1 MLTVGS
7 FMTSFTLLFR
17 PLCLFLLW
25 MSIFCVYDF
34 RMSTRF
40 WVVFSIFIW
49 GRFFKLWELSSINN
63 WFKIMGIMIKIS
75 SHHEIML
82 INMFC
87 SLHSVRQVSFVLVGA
102 DLFIHIDGLINRY
115 KWLADNKDNCE
126 DYAVLQEWEPQR
138 ECKSHKFELL
148 SMHTDVNGLFV
159 NNIETAITQFRMLLR
174 TLPRFSRLGMKVRK
188 LPVRIDLIKTSI
200 SQFHKSITRI
210 FNLVQ

>member
-7 FMTSFTLLFR
+7 FMTSLLFR
-17 PLCLFLLW
+17 SICLRWLW
-25 MSIFCVYDF
+25 MFIFCVYHF
-34 RMSTRF
+34 RMSTWYRF
-40 WVVFSIFIW
+40 VFSIFIW

-63 WFKIMGIMIKIS
+63 LFKIMGMMIKVS
-75 SHHEIML
+75 SHHKIML

-87 SLHSVRQVSFVLVGA
+87 SLHSVRQVSFVLVGT

-115 KWLADNKDNCE
+115 KWFTDNKDDCE

-138 ECKSHKFELL
+138 EGKSHKFEILG
-148 SMHTDVNGLFV
+148 MHTDVNGLFV

-174 TLPRFSRLGMKVRK
+174 TLSRFSRFGMKVCK
-188 LPVRIDLIKTSI
+188 FPVRIDLIKTSI
-200 SQFHKSITRI
+200 SQFHRSITRI